1 MKEKNG
7 NRIRVVI
14 GNKYALVAANE
25 TTIATTTTT
34 TPTITFISAATEVAS
49 YSLTIRADP
58 IHGHGFLALQI
69 YTCIYI

>member
-25 TTIATTTTT
+25 TTIATTTT

-69 YTCIYI
+69 YINIYV